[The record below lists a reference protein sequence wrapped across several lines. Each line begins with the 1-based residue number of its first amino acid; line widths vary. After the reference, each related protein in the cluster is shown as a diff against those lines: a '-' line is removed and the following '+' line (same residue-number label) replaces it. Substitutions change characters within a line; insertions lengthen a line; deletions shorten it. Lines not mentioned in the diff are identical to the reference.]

1 MGFSEN
7 QNPNVG
13 IPLFLDSSRKRKR
26 RNGLSVADTLKRWSE
41 NSDTKKALK
50 PPAKGSKKG
59 CMKGKGGPQNQNC
72 IYRGVRQR
80 TWGKWVAEIRVPNK
94 GKRLWLGTFP
104 TAFQAALA
112 YDEAAKTMYG
122 EKAILNMPH
131 GSDTT
136 TTTSASSESTTATA
150 SDVKAEV
157 REEAK
162 VLAEEDESMKELD
175 YSWLNGLEFE
185 DDIALNCGG
194 NNNISVWDGGWLFNE
209 DDCFSIDELL
219 G

>member
-1 MGFSEN
+1 MGSSEN

-13 IPLFLDSSRKRKR
+13 IPLFMDSSRKRKR
-26 RNGLSVADTLKRWSE
+26 RNGLSVADRLKQWSE
-41 NSDTKKALK
+41 NSDSQKVLK

-94 GKRLWLGTFP
+94 GKRLWLGTYP

-136 TTTSASSESTTATA
+136 TSACSESTTATA
-150 SDVKAEV
+150 SEVK
-157 REEAK
+157 EEAK
-162 VLAEEDESMKELD
+162 VVAEEDESMKEMD
-175 YSWLNGLEFE
+175 YSWLNGLEFK
-185 DDIALNCGG
+185 DDIALNYGG
-194 NNNISVWDGGWLFNE
+194 NNNISLWDGGWHFNE
-209 DDCFSIDELL
+209 DDCFNIDELL

>member
-26 RNGLSVADTLKRWSE
+26 RNGLSVADTLKQWSE
-41 NSDTKKALK
+41 NSDAKKALK

-122 EKAILNMPH
+122 ENAILNMPH
-131 GSDTT
+131 GSEAT
-136 TTTSASSESTTATA
+136 TTTSACSESTTATA
-150 SDVKAEV
+150 SDVKAEM
-157 REEAK
+157 EEAK
-162 VLAEEDESMKELD
+162 VVAEEDESMKEMD
-175 YSWLNGLEFE
+175 YSWLNGLEFK

-194 NNNISVWDGGWLFNE
+194 NDNISVWDGGWLLNE
-209 DDCFSIDELL
+209 DECFSIDELL

>member
-26 RNGLSVADTLKRWSE
+26 RNGLSVADTLKQWSE

-162 VLAEEDESMKELD
+162 VLAEEDESMKEMD
-175 YSWLNGLEFE
+175 YSWLNGL
-185 DDIALNCGG
+185 DDIALNCEG